1 MEIEWATVPDVS
13 EWLGVEVT
21 KVRQYLREGKLLAQ
35 REDDGPTKTAVFT
48 EMRRD
53 H

>member
-1 MEIEWATVPDVS
+1 MSVVQTLKAFACGHEIADE
-13 EWLGVEVT
+13 
-21 KVRQYLREGKLLAQ
+21 Q

-53 H
+53 R